1 MRRHHRRHSQE
12 RGVNCVAL
20 DPDQAGS
27 RTRFLIFV
35 AGSKLGLMNATQISP
50 QIADST
56 GEAFASATTADLIGK
71 FNGWLEEA
79 VRLEIPEPTTMS
91 LATADE
97 VGEPSVRMVQLKR
110 ADERG
115 FEFYT
120 NLQSTKA
127 THLKGNP
134 RAALCLYWQ
143 PLGRQV
149 RVSGQVEPVSDAE
162 ADACFAARPRLL
174 QIGTWASKQS
184 QPMAGAFDLEQACGA
199 LAVRY
204 ALGAVPRPPFWS
216 GFRVKPDRIEFFRQL
231 SFGRVE
237 RMVYIR
243 KHAGWVTQR
252 LYP

>member
-1 MRRHHRRHSQE
+1 
-12 RGVNCVAL
+12 
-20 DPDQAGS
+20 
-27 RTRFLIFV
+27 
-35 AGSKLGLMNATQISP
+35 MNATQISP
-50 QIADST
+50 ELAESI
-56 GEAFASATTADLIGK
+56 GEAAASATTTDPVAK

-79 VRLEIPEPTTMS
+79 VRRAVPEPATMS

-97 VGEPSVRMVQLKR
+97 SGEPSVRMVQLKR

-120 NLQSTKA
+120 NLQSAKA
-127 THLKGNP
+127 THLKSNP

-149 RVSGQVEPVSDAE
+149 RVNGRVESVSAAE

-184 QPMAGAFDLEQACGA
+184 QPMAGALDLEQACAA

-204 ALGAVPRPPFWS
+204 AIGTVPRPQFWS
-216 GFRVKPDRIEFFRQL
+216 GFRVKPDRIEFFRRL
-231 SFGRVE
+231 SLGRAE
-237 RMVYIR
+237 RIVYVR
-243 KHAGWVTQR
+243 KPTGWVTQR